1 MFSYLY
7 MITGY
12 VVVAAIAATATT
24 LDIQNGYKASAKG

>member
-12 VVVAAIAATATT
+12 VVVAATATT